1 MNDMLELWSIPWH
14 ALQRSLAEAFGVEA
28 PAAAATGRVLAAS
41 DARAESGVAAL
52 VSGGRSAAS
61 GVGTSTSGVGASAE
75 PLSWLARAHLH
86 LRQTVS

>member
-1 MNDMLELWSIPWH
+1 MLELWSIPWH

-28 PAAAATGRVLAAS
+28 PAVAPTGRVLAAS
-41 DARAESGVAAL
+41 DARAESGVATL

-61 GVGTSTSGVGASAE
+61 GVGTGTSTSGVSASAE